1 MGQSLLEDLKSTFSR
16 RDDSLTKLIILNV
29 LVFVVV
35 SFIDVTIKLMQLNSQ
50 LSFDIFRWLSV
61 PSSLSELLYKPWTLF
76 TYMFLHRGFFHLLFN
91 MLWFYWIGQIFQ
103 EYLGSKKLMA
113 AYFTGGLTGAV
124 FFIIAYNLFPLFSNV
139 ASSATAVGA
148 SAGVLAIVVGA
159 ATLLPEYRIRLLLF
173 GDVPL
178 KYLALASVV
187 LDLLS
192 VAGDNAGGAFA
203 HLGGAAFGFVYI
215 KQLRQGRDLGSW
227 MNSLLRFIQRKPKVV
242 KKVVSNSRPPL
253 SKTTVPPDPNKSP
266 TQQEIDAILDKI
278 SEKGYDALSVEEKA
292 TLFRAGG
299 RKETR

>member
-1 MGQSLLEDLKSTFSR
+1 MAQSLLEDIRGTFSR
-16 RDDSLTKLIILNV
+16 KDDSLTKLIILNV
-29 LVFVVV
+29 GIFILV
-35 SFIDVTIKLMQLNSQ
+35 SFVDVTIKLLQLNSQ

-61 PSSLSELLYKPWTLF
+61 PASLNDLLYKPWTLV

-113 AYFTGGLTGAV
+113 AYFTGGLVGALV
-124 FFIIAYNLFPLFSNV
+124 FVVAYNVFPLFSQV
-139 ASSATAVGA
+139 RDVATAVGA

-187 LDLLS
+187 LDVLS
-192 VAGDNAGGAFA
+192 VAGENAGGAFA

-215 KQLRQGRDLGSW
+215 KQLREGRDLGAW
-227 MNSLLRFIQRKPKVV
+227 FNKLMTLTDKKPPVTRRAPTFSK
-242 KKVVSNSRPPL
+242 PPL
-253 SKTTVPPDPNKSP
+253 SKTTVGPNPMKAPS
-266 TQQEIDAILDKI
+266 QAEIDAILDKI
-278 SEKGYDALSVEEKA
+278 SEKGYDALSAEEKA
-292 TLFRAGG
+292 LLFRAGG
-299 RKETR
+299 KK

>member
-1 MGQSLLEDLKSTFSR
+1 MAQSLFEDIKSTFSR

-29 LVFVVV
+29 AIFVLV
-35 SFIDVTIKLMQLNSQ
+35 SFVDVTIKLLQLNSQ

-61 PSSLSELLYKPWTLF
+61 PASLNELLYKPWTLI

-113 AYFTGGLTGAV
+113 AYFTGGLVGALV
-124 FFIIAYNLFPLFSNV
+124 FIIAYNVFPLFSPIRDV
-139 ASSATAVGA
+139 ATAVGA

-159 ATLLPEYRIRLLLF
+159 ATLLPDYRIRLLLF

-187 LDLLS
+187 LDVLS
-192 VAGDNAGGAFA
+192 VAGENAGGAFA

-215 KQLRQGRDLGSW
+215 KQLREGRDLGAW
-227 MNSLLRFIQRKPKVV
+227 FNQLMALTDRKAKPV
-242 KKVVSNSRPPL
+242 KRTSPVSKPPL
-253 SKTTVPPDPNKSP
+253 SKTTVGPDSSKSP
-266 TQQEIDAILDKI
+266 SQAEIDAILDKI
-278 SEKGYDALSVEEKA
+278 SEKGYDALTAEEKA
-292 TLFRAGG
+292 LLFRAGG
-299 RKETR
+299 KR